1 MLARYESELKRCISE
16 IVISEVGDPEIGWI
30 TVQSVKLSPDYR
42 KAVVLISV
50 LGEAE
55 VSLRA
60 LRRASGFIRSSL
72 ARKLPWRSVPK
83 LEFQLELEGMIDEQ
97 GLDLQ

>member
-1 MLARYESELKRCISE
+1 M
-16 IVISEVGDPEIGWI
+16 
-30 TVQSVKLSPDYR
+30 
-42 KAVVLISV
+42 VLISV